1 MNILFNNIGKLS
13 KDLYNEEQILDKYL
27 DKITMDEENF
37 LDIFSNMKILI
48 NSDNIGNNNIL
59 LDEYNKLKS
68 EIITLYDNSKLQLK
82 QLNNILN
89 YLNNLNNPDNDDIKL
104 VTNEKK
110 KLSKK
115 LKYIKSLLIN

>member
-68 EIITLYDNSKLQLK
+68 EIITLQDTSKLQLK

>member
-89 YLNNLNNPDNDDIKL
+89 YLNNLNNPDNYDIKL

>member
-82 QLNNILN
+82 QLNNILK

-104 VTNEKK
+104 VINEKK

>member
-1 MNILFNNIGKLS
+1 
-13 KDLYNEEQILDKYL
+13 
-27 DKITMDEENF
+27 
-37 LDIFSNMKILI
+37 MKILI

-68 EIITLYDNSKLQLK
+68 EIITLYDNTKLQLK

-89 YLNNLNNPDNDDIKL
+89 YLNNLNNPDNYDIKL